1 MLVMTFLLAVINISI
16 AGYVLG
22 DIIVPTNLARHIGR
36 AWIRFVFHLSMS
48 IYFLLAIKAASV
60 VVQ

>member
-22 DIIVPTNLARHIGR
+22 DIIVPTNSESIWRV
-36 AWIRFVFHLSMS
+36 WIRFVFHLSMS

>member
-1 MLVMTFLLAVINISI
+1 MLVMTFLLLAAINAYI
-16 AGYVLG
+16 AGGLLG
-22 DIIVPTNLARHIGR
+22 QIIVPENFESIWRV
-36 AWIRFVFHLSMS
+36 WIRFVLHLSMS

>member
-1 MLVMTFLLAVINISI
+1 MLVTFLLLAAINAYI
-16 AGYVLG
+16 AGGLLG
-22 DIIVPTNLARHIGR
+22 QIIVPENFEPIWRV
-36 AWIRFVFHLSMS
+36 WIRFVFYLSMS

>member
-1 MLVMTFLLAVINISI
+1 MLVTFLLAVINIYI
-16 AGYVLG
+16 AWGYVWG
-22 DIIVPTNLARHIGR
+22 DTIVPTNSESIWRVWIG
-36 AWIRFVFHLSMS
+36 FVFHMFMG

>member
-1 MLVMTFLLAVINISI
+1 MLVTFLLAVINIYI
-16 AGYVLG
+16 AGYILG
-22 DIIVPTNLARHIGR
+22 DIIVDYYPESIWRV
-36 AWIRFVFHLSMS
+36 WIRFVFYLSMS

>member
-1 MLVMTFLLAVINISI
+1 MLVTFLLAVINIYI
-16 AGYVLG
+16 AWGYVFGYINSESIWRGL
-22 DIIVPTNLARHIGR
+22 IG
-36 AWIRFVFHLSMS
+36 FVFHMSMG